1 MSYDGTIRKSCI
13 TQSSYI
19 FKYTTDKIMISN
31 VYSKMC
37 PNDDILPSKLFL
49 IIYQSI
55 LQESLF

>member
-37 PNDDILPSKLFL
+37 PNDDILPSKLFI

-55 LQESLF
+55 L